1 MSEIFIGQTKCLS
14 QRSMQHNSGHAL
26 SGTEDIR
33 LTPWVVAAYICGLSH
48 MTKVNGMSLERR
60 WKTLIQQLQIHGR
73 NNTID
78 WINAGSRIVE
88 SYNDTNR
95 DEHIRFVR
103 CISENNI

>member
-1 MSEIFIGQTKCLS
+1 MSEIYIGQTKCLS
-14 QRSMQHNSGHAL
+14 QRLMQHNSGHGS

-33 LTPWVVAAYICGLSH
+33 LRPWGVAAYICGLSH
-48 MTKVNGMSLERR
+48 MTKVDRMSLERR
-60 WKTLIQQLQIHGR
+60 WKTLIQQLQMHGR

-78 WINAGSRIVE
+78 WINAGSRIAE

-103 CISENNI
+103 CISENNM